1 MDMDMNMDMDMDRIT
16 TPTPTHPRGAR
27 RNAHRRWY
35 AAERTR
41 AIVVRG
47 VTRLLTT
54 ATQLQRS
61 AHQVRSKCAL
71 VPGTNVQLGIR
82 RLRTQLKVGIL
93 HRVTDGVD
101 SSQESGR
108 KKVLALKVAAS

>member
-1 MDMDMNMDMDMDRIT
+1 MDMDMDMDRVS
-16 TPTPTHPRGAR
+16 TPPNPCDRTH
-27 RNAHRRWY
+27 
-35 AAERTR
+35 

-47 VTRLLTT
+47 VTRLLNRG
-54 ATQLQRS
+54 ASQLQRS

-71 VPGTNVQLGIR
+71 VPGSNIQLGIR

-108 KKVLALKVAAS
+108 KKVLPLKVAAS